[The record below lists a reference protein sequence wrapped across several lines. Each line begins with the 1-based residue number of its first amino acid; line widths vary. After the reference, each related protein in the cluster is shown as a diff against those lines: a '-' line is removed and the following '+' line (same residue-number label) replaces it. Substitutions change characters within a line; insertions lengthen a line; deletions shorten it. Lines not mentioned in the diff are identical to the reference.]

1 MKNSYKGRGLHSP
14 KWAIDLNKGGKLYDL
29 LEIVK
34 SDKDLVIEIRN
45 DYFNIYYKGGNMA
58 RVASANSIQFDSNY
72 YKGYQ
77 RPAYESIEQE
87 GSRKELQKSL
97 LRQLKKDRDY
107 HTFVRKMKSLMNDY
121 WIWLKEEKG
130 KSLHEKDVQHSLC
143 INNTEESEYTIIDV
157 EFEVSTRSD
166 YKYERPNCPK
176 NRAVADDKINPRFD
190 IIAVRNSDHQLC
202 VIELKSG
209 DKALS
214 GKSGIG
220 DHADSFEGTIGRKPH
235 AFMKEILGVIEDK
248 KSYGLLRSDFLVSD
262 NEPEFLYAYS
272 FYGNDK
278 ESTKEQETQF
288 LEERKK
294 MHCDQYKVMFLEEGD
309 YTLSDKWIVDK

>member
-1 MKNSYKGRGLHSP
+1 MKDSYKGRGLHSP
-14 KWAIDLNKGGKLYDL
+14 KWEIELCKGGKLYDL
-29 LEIVK
+29 LKIVK
-34 SDKDLVIEIRN
+34 SDEDLVIEIRN

-58 RVASANSIQFDSNY
+58 RVASANSFQFDSNY

-77 RPAYESIEQE
+77 RPDYESKEQE
-87 GSRKELQKSL
+87 DARKALRKDL
-97 LRQLKKDRDY
+97 LKRLKETRDY
-107 HTFVRKMKSLMNDY
+107 NGFVRFMKCLMNDY
-121 WIWLKEEKG
+121 WTWLKEERG
-130 KSLHEKDVQHSLC
+130 ASLHEKDVQHSLC
-143 INNTEESEYTIIDV
+143 ISNTEDSEYTIIDV

-176 NRAVADDKINPRFD
+176 NRSVADDKISPRFD

-235 AFMKEILGVIEDK
+235 AFMKEILGVIKDK
-248 KSYGLLRSDFLVSD
+248 KFYGLLKKDFMVSE
-262 NEPEFLYAYS
+262 NPPEFMYAYS
-272 FYGNDK
+272 FYENGKKSKNEQKTLFLK
-278 ESTKEQETQF
+278 EMEN
-288 LEERKK
+288 
-294 MHCDQYKVMFLEEGD
+294 MHCEQYKVMFLEEGD
-309 YTLSDKWIVDK
+309 YTLSDKWIVAK